1 MSNTFSRRCCPIPR
15 HYIDGQ
21 HLLRGWSLPFNMS
34 RLDDGNKSGQE
45 HSDTPRF
52 WSMLSVTLSTA
63 FSFSS
68 RVKETNQIYLQ
79 IKHVKNEKSFKLLIG
94 SVRIISIRIIIICIE
109 SCLGVYVFKQTF
121 ETLICPTILSLVGKT
136 RRRVC
141 AIFWAGCANFLLLFF
156 DTNVNMELI
165 FDYFGT
171 TLESKSLLKRRI
183 LSFRSF

>member
-1 MSNTFSRRCCPIPR
+1 MSNTFSGPCCPIPR

-136 RRRVC
+136 RRRC
-141 AIFWAGCANFLLLFF
+141 RPHRAGRHFRKKLMSRYIGSSPHGRFDVRIEELVSKAENPGLFLRK
-156 DTNVNMELI
+156 NV
-165 FDYFGT
+165 F
-171 TLESKSLLKRRI
+171 
-183 LSFRSF
+183 